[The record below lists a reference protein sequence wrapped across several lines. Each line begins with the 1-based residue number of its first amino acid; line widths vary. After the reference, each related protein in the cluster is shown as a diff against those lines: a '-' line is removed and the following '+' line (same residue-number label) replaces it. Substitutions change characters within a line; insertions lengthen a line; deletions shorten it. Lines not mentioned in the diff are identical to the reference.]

1 MCFAE
6 QPGGCL
12 VGANV
17 PGRCQEAFSPLVQ
30 KGHLHSLVLCIS
42 NCVCFPR
49 NNVRVSLHH
58 KDGQQAACRLEPAPG
73 VECWFWGVPSPGEL
87 LGRQG
92 LGAAA
97 LASVRSVGKRPS
109 GLRGD
114 MRKSQSEADLPTTLH
129 CDLHQG
135 LSSPA
140 QAATPADAPKPCFH
154 KTRKPWGAG
163 A

>member
-58 KDGQQAACRLEPAPG
+58 KMDNRLPA
-73 VECWFWGVPSPGEL
+73 VSSL
-87 LGRQG
+87 RQG
-92 LGAAA
+92 L
-97 LASVRSVGKRPS
+97 SVGFGVSPPQGSCWGGR
-109 GLRGD
+109 
-114 MRKSQSEADLPTTLH
+114 DLVQLPLP
-129 CDLHQG
+129 Q
-135 LSSPA
+135 
-140 QAATPADAPKPCFH
+140 
-154 KTRKPWGAG
+154 
-163 A
+163 